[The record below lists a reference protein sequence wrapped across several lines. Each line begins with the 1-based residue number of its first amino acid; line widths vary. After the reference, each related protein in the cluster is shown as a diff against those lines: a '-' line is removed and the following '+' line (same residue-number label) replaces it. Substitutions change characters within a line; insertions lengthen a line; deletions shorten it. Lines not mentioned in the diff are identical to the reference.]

1 MCNEPYLSDFIA
13 AGTAIATI
21 VVTIIVSWYEY
32 HLHKDR
38 ERSKVFSKL
47 NKRYLENKDVQAVVK
62 YLSQT
67 GAKQEAPDDYQ
78 IELFLRFFEELG
90 VYLKSKSLEPRPV
103 EQLFGYYL
111 HEIFTSDKGKT
122 LLKVCDYKDEE
133 WPYLVEFKGFM
144 READPERWKGI

>member
-1 MCNEPYLSDFIA
+1 MCNNLNLSDFIA

-67 GAKQEAPDDYQ
+67 GPVQEAPDDYQ

-90 VYLKSKSLEPRPV
+90 VYLKSKSLEPQPV

-111 HEIFTSDKGKT
+111 YEIFTSDKGKT

-133 WPYLVEFKGFM
+133 WPYLVEF
-144 READPERWKGI
+144 

>member
-111 HEIFTSDKGKT
+111 HEIFTSDKGIT
-122 LLKVCDYKDEE
+122 LLKVCDYKDEG

>member
-1 MCNEPYLSDFIA
+1 MCNEPYLSDYIA

-47 NKRYLENKDVQAVVK
+47 NKRYLESKDVQAVVK

-90 VYLKSKSLEPRPV
+90 VYLKSKSLEPQPV

-111 HEIFTSDKGKT
+111 HEIFTSDKGKE
-122 LLKVCDYKDEE
+122 LLKVCKYQDNE

>member
-1 MCNEPYLSDFIA
+1 MCNNLNLSDFIA

-67 GAKQEAPDDYQ
+67 GPVQEAPDDYQ
-78 IELFLRFFEELG
+78 IELFLRFFEELC
-90 VYLKSKSLEPRPV
+90 VYLKSKSFEPQPV
-103 EQLFGYYL
+103 EQLFGYY
-111 HEIFTSDKGKT
+111 ISMRYSPQT
-122 LLKVCDYKDEE
+122 KVKHY
-133 WPYLVEFKGFM
+133 
-144 READPERWKGI
+144 